1 MEHLSMSIAEVMAG
15 LDWSAWV
22 TALAT
27 LVLAILTFVYVRLT
41 KKILDAQSDP
51 CVVLT
56 VVHTMWLFSV
66 RNPLIRVA
74 AEIVSTFI
82 LQWQRQAL
90 QLHLIGIVNPGFRV
104 II

>member
-1 MEHLSMSIAEVMAG
+1 MSIAEVMAG